1 MRKLKQNLLTI
12 TIILFALPLWAAEF
26 TADSV
31 VVIAGQSKQSVFYV
45 VPGKWRMNENA
56 TEGKRAAI
64 FRGDD
69 KTITILWPDKK
80 LYLIQPVP
88 PQQYKM
94 LADLK
99 PGEEIKRAEIGRE
112 TVSGYATTKY
122 RVNYVL
128 EGKQFTVIEWY
139 SKDLGVVLKSEAED
153 NAHTAQLTNIKKI
166 KLDKKIFEVPSDY
179 RPATQ
184 SDLAE
189 INRQSPAN

>member
-1 MRKLKQNLLTI
+1 MHKLKQNLLAMAI
-12 TIILFALPLWAAEF
+12 TLFALPLWAAEF
-26 TADSV
+26 TADSH

-45 VPGKWRMNENA
+45 ASGKWRMNENA
-56 TEGKRAAI
+56 PEGKRAAI

-69 KTITILWPDKK
+69 KTITILWPDRK

-122 RVNYVL
+122 RVTYAL
-128 EGKQFTVIEWY
+128 EGKQFIVIEWY
-139 SKDLGVVLKSEAED
+139 SKDLGVVIKSEAED
-153 NAHTAQLTNIKKI
+153 NAHTSQLTNIRQI

-184 SDLAE
+184 SDLAG
-189 INRQSPAN
+189 INQQSPAN